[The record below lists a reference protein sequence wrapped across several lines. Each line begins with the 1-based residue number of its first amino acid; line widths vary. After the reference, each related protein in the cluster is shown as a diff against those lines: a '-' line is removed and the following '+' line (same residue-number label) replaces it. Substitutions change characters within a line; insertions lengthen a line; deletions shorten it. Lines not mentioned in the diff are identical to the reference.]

1 MEIFSNPLV
10 MDFRDI
16 MNFNLREI
24 YIYIYIYIY
33 NTRTYIY
40 IYLFI
45 YSGIGMLLTQNWDY
59 PTKLQLK
66 A

>member
-45 YSGIGMLLTQNWDY
+45 YLFRYRDVTN
-59 PTKLQLK
+59 PKLRLSNK
-66 A
+66 IAA